1 MAVTSQYPQFMLVSA
16 SSDKIATNDG
26 TPNDPYLLQVPN
38 LATGPLDSEQF
49 EKRQRRLSTASSL
62 RTIETSSDA
71 PTFSSTSLST
81 TLSTTSSATSF
92 KSSTSLSSH
101 HFLDPDQQD
110 ESEGGYQLKIT
121 PRSTYKDSRLVA
133 GLGKGDNQ
141 PTFLIRKACR
151 YNCHCKCHNPEPT
164 SPRRRVSMFKTGKST
179 RTDPA
184 CQRNSFNRRIV
195 FRQFITLSS
204 STISGH
210 DL

>member
-16 SSDKIATNDG
+16 SSDKIATNDE
-26 TPNDPYLLQVPN
+26 TTNDPALLQVPSI
-38 LATGPLDSEQF
+38 ATGSLDSEQF

-71 PTFSSTSLST
+71 PTSSSTSLSM
-81 TLSTTSSATSF
+81 TSSATSF

-101 HFLDPDQQD
+101 HFSDPDPQD
-110 ESEGGYQLKIT
+110 ESEGAYQLKVT

-179 RTDPA
+179 CTDPA